1 MNLRTNGDTYIMEL
15 LLIPAAIASGCHRPL
30 LRWWKTARPCTA
42 KVSANGSELRAIC
55 GRLVV
60 ITARIKCTAVVVLD
74 AVACNKFCRQNSENT
89 NVTDSPQR
97 IYRESKVAEGKYPCL
112 SAWYFDIKFQC
123 LYTVYTVYETLE
135 FSH

>member
-1 MNLRTNGDTYIMEL
+1 MEL

-60 ITARIKCTAVVVLD
+60 ITACIKCTAVVLLD
-74 AVACNKFCRQNSENT
+74 AVATNFVGKPTTRHFVESRYLLYPEVLRGNT
-89 NVTDSPQR
+89 LLAHVAILLAHVVILLNNVNMAGGKAYTLLC
-97 IYRESKVAEGKYPCL
+97 YRAHKTSG
-112 SAWYFDIKFQC
+112 S
-123 LYTVYTVYETLE
+123 
-135 FSH
+135 